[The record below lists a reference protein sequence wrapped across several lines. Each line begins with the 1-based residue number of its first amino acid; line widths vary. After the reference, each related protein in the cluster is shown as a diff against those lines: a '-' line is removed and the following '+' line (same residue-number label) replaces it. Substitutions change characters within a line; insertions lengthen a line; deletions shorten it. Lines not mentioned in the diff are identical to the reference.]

1 MLCSVDITGRIALF
15 QRKTESRGSGGRRG
29 EIRGTGGD
37 HSQNVRYDRRI
48 KKKKKKCCLTLG
60 SKATEAIIHENL

>member
-29 EIRGTGGD
+29 EIGGTRGD
-37 HSQNVRYDRRI
+37 HRQNVPYDRRI
-48 KKKKKKCCLTLG
+48 KKKKCCLTLG